1 LAINMRTPSTF
12 AGLAIMALSWGG
24 LTACTTVERP
34 LERAAEA
41 MTRYRAEVLQGNVIT
56 KEQVDA
62 LKPGM
67 LPIQVRDILGTPLV
81 QSVFHQNRWDYA
93 YTIRR
98 DGKTAEQRHLSVFF
112 KDGRFERHEGD
123 TMPSESEFTSTLA
136 LAIKK
141 ARVDRQPRAAEQG
154 AVPHGQSASAH
165 GHGPGRAQNLS
176 VAGCPGKLERTQIK
190 HHEQELSSP
199 GGHCWGQW
207 PHGPHADRGRQP
219 RR

>member
-1 LAINMRTPSTF
+1 MRTLSSF
-12 AGLAIMALSWGG
+12 AGLAAMALSGLC

-81 QSVFHQNRWDYA
+81 QSVFHQDRWDYA

-112 KDGRFERHEGD
+112 KDGRYERNEGD
-123 TMPSESEFTSTLA
+123 AMPSETEFTSNLA
-136 LAIKK
+136 LSIKK
-141 ARVDRQPRAAEQG
+141 DADKKAKLPVMSATPEQLSKVQPPALKTPQPAGLAQAEPKTYPPLD
-154 AVPHGQSASAH
+154 APASWKE
-165 GHGPGRAQNLS
+165 P
-176 VAGCPGKLERTQIK
+176 K
-190 HHEQELSSP
+190 
-199 GGHCWGQW
+199 
-207 PHGPHADRGRQP
+207 
-219 RR
+219 

>member
-1 LAINMRTPSTF
+1 MGDHYNETASYPLCFLAINMRTLSTF

-141 ARVDRQPRAAEQG
+141 DGDKKTKLPVMTASPEQLSKVQSPTAKAPQPTGMVQAEPKTYPSLD
-154 AVPHGQSASAH
+154 APANWKE
-165 GHGPGRAQNLS
+165 P
-176 VAGCPGKLERTQIK
+176 K
-190 HHEQELSSP
+190 
-199 GGHCWGQW
+199 
-207 PHGPHADRGRQP
+207 
-219 RR
+219 